1 MSDKLDVFFES
12 QMLTNQQTST
22 AIIKLTDLVNDLEK
36 QSTEHNL
43 FIRNATWILRGL
55 TLSLIL
61 AASSLI
67 WQSVKED
74 NSITKADIISI
85 VKAIKSNKN

>member
-12 QMLTNQQTST
+12 QMVTNQQTSN

-36 QSTEHNL
+36 QASEHNL
-43 FIRNATWILRGL
+43 LIRDAAWILRGL

-61 AASSLI
+61 AASSLV
-67 WQSVKED
+67 WQTVKEA
-74 NSITKADIISI
+74 NSITKDDIMMI
-85 VKAIKSNKN
+85 VKAVKSNKG